1 LEVLDISNV
10 ESLTKSTSIAVEK
23 LQNSCPKLRIF
34 RAANITLTSSPS
46 ILTNGFTNL
55 EELSIPFNAN
65 FSTAIFMNAHTDN
78 VIEQLTKSADK
89 MKLLDIRGARYLTP
103 RALVKIPAWNIQHLS
118 ISNCPKLH
126 TEQLE
131 MAFTKV
137 YIL

>member
-1 LEVLDISNV
+1 
-10 ESLTKSTSIAVEK
+10 
-23 LQNSCPKLRIF
+23 
-34 RAANITLTSSPS
+34 
-46 ILTNGFTNL
+46 
-55 EELSIPFNAN
+55 
-65 FSTAIFMNAHTDN
+65 MNAHTDN

-89 MKLLDIRGARYLTP
+89 LKLLDIRGARYLTP

-137 YIL
+137 SIQIIFSYLKIFFLDFIFLFLIKI